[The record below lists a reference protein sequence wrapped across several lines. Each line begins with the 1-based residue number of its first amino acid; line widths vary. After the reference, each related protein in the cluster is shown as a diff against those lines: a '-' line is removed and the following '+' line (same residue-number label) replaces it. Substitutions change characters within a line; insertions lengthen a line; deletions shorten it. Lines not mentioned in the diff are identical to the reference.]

1 MVRCDFVMVI
11 LCVATILLQNY
22 MEVMDG
28 NPNVP
33 PGLVGKESVIFGN
46 IKEIYE
52 FHQRYRQTNS
62 DLSLFSTRFR
72 EKDDLIG

>member
-1 MVRCDFVMVI
+1 M
-11 LCVATILLQNY
+11 LQNY

-33 PGLVGKESVIFGN
+33 PGLVGKENIIFGN

-52 FHQRYRQTNS
+52 FHQRLVKRCGLHKNF
-62 DLSLFSTRFR
+62 LKR
-72 EKDDLIG
+72 E